1 MKKLLLGLILS
12 SLLLAECSNSEQQ
25 TNFKS
30 STQSTTSNSKSSA
43 TSETSSETKEP
54 KATVGILGSNIT
66 DVRMGLND
74 VIGMPE
80 GSISPTKSSVNG
92 AFMTSS
98 TFDLPD
104 GSLSLDYAL
113 TCDAD
118 YQITTG
124 IIGLTSYGVASNEDI
139 LNFAKNYLG
148 YCITLPYDSAEI
160 DVARQWLDD
169 NILNYASQPKTTI
182 GDATFSLDGK
192 LLDNSQIGYISLSI
206 RKNDLDEQI
215 IANMEE

>member
-1 MKKLLLGLILS
+1 MKKLLLCLILS
-12 SLLLAECSNSEQQ
+12 SLLVSGCSSNEQQ
-25 TNFKS
+25 SSSKS
-30 STQSTTSNSKSSA
+30 ATQSISGSQSSEA
-43 TSETSSETKEP
+43 SETQEP
-54 KATVGILGSNIT
+54 KTTVGILGSNIT

-80 GSISPTKSSVNG
+80 GSISPTKNSTNG

-124 IIGLTSYGVASNEDI
+124 IIGLTSYGVASDEDI

-148 YCITLPYDSAEI
+148 YCITLPYASADA

-182 GDATFSLDGK
+182 GDATFSLDGQ
-192 LLDNSQIGYISLSI
+192 LLDNGQIGYIALGI

-215 IANMEE
+215 IANMEK

>member
-1 MKKLLLGLILS
+1 MKKLLLCLILS
-12 SLLLAECSNSEQQ
+12 SLLVSGCSSNEQQ
-25 TNFKS
+25 SSSKS
-30 STQSTTSNSKSSA
+30 ATQSISGSQSSEA
-43 TSETSSETKEP
+43 SETQEP
-54 KATVGILGSNIT
+54 KTTVGILGSNIT

-80 GSISPTKSSVNG
+80 GSISPTKNSTNG

-124 IIGLTSYGVASNEDI
+124 IIGLTSYGVASDEDI

-148 YCITLPYDSAEI
+148 YCITLPYASADA

-182 GDATFSLDGK
+182 GDATFSLDGQ
-192 LLDNSQIGYISLSI
+192 LLDNGQIGYIALGI

-215 IANMEE
+215 IINMEK

>member
-1 MKKLLLGLILS
+1 MKKLLLGIILS
-12 SLLLAECSNSEQQ
+12 SLLLAGCSNSEQQ
-25 TNFKS
+25 TSSNS
-30 STQSTTSNSKSSA
+30 STQSTTSSSESSA
-43 TSETSSETKEP
+43 TSEASSETKEP
-54 KATVGILGSNIT
+54 KSTVGILGSNIT

-80 GSISPTKSSVNG
+80 GSISPTRSSVNG
-92 AFMTSS
+92 VFMTSS
-98 TFDLPD
+98 NFDLPD

-124 IIGLTSYGVASNEDI
+124 VIGLTSYGTASDEYI
-139 LNFAKNYLG
+139 LNFAKSYLG
-148 YCITLPYDSAEI
+148 YCITLPYNSADA

-182 GDATFSLDGK
+182 GDATFSLNGK
-192 LLDNSQIGYISLSI
+192 LLDNGQIGYISLGI